1 MKILIKSVI
10 ITLLIFSLCGCSN
23 DVSES
28 RFNSFAERC
37 EATEYYKSC
46 NEITENAQKQYFY
59 DFNVEILIFYTYT
72 MVEKCEFDSTD
83 FSQFKEDLNSE
94 FNPEL
99 ISDSYSINGFDYEIY
114 LVKYDDWDSPFCEF
128 HKFGFIAV
136 DEVNL
141 RADFYWFYNQDYD
154 LCITDEASFDD
165 VFNMYFEWC
174 LN

>member
-1 MKILIKSVI
+1 MKIIIKSVI
-10 ITLLIFSLCGCSN
+10 IALLVFSLCGCNN

-28 RFNSFAERC
+28 KFNNFAVKC

-46 NEITENAQKQYFY
+46 NELIKNAQKQYFY
-59 DFNVEILIFYTYT
+59 DFEIEMLIFYTYT
-72 MVEKCEFDSTD
+72 MVEKCEFDSMD
-83 FSQFKEDLNSE
+83 IPQLKEDLNSE

-114 LVKYDDWDSPFCEF
+114 LVKYDDWDSPFGAF

-136 DEVNL
+136 DEENS

-154 LCITDEASFDD
+154 PYITDEASFDD
-165 VFNMYFEWC
+165 VFNMYFDWC

>member
-1 MKILIKSVI
+1 MKLIIKSVI
-10 ITLLIFSLCGCSN
+10 IALLVFNLCGCSN

-59 DFNVEILIFYTYT
+59 DFNVEILIFYTHT
-72 MVEKCEFDSTD
+72 MVEKCEFDCTD

-114 LVKYDDWDSPFCEF
+114 LVKYDDLDSPFGEF

-136 DEVNL
+136 DEENF
-141 RADFYWFYNQDYD
+141 RADFYWFYDQDYD
-154 LCITDEASFDD
+154 LYITDEASFDD
-165 VFNMYFEWC
+165 VFNMYFDWY